1 VALAL
6 ARRPNAEHLMLRILH
21 DTKIDFIGRWRIAT
35 AILIAFLIPGIIW
48 ILISGFGFGIEFTG
62 GTLVQLEFR
71 NAPDVGAVR
80 TAVSQAVGDV
90 EVQTFGSPR
99 EIVVRAQEEQHV
111 RSQGQAGTSI
121 ASQIERSLQQRFG
134 ASSFRVVRTEA
145 IGARVG
151 DELARNA
158 TIAMLISFAVSLI
171 YLAIRFEW
179 RFGLAAVLANM
190 HDIVATFAFIKYMQI
205 EITLFV
211 VGGILTVI
219 GYSLSD
225 TVVVFDRVRE
235 LLRQGQRVPMRDTLN
250 RAVNETLPRT
260 VMTGTTVIACLL
272 ALVIFGG
279 GVLRPF
285 ALVLL
290 FGIIVGTLSS
300 IYVAS
305 PLLLFIERRWPRHGG
320 ESKGTIR
327 ALAADRQR
335 QARTKD
341 TAGAR

>member
-1 VALAL
+1 
-6 ARRPNAEHLMLRILH
+6 MLRILH
-21 DTKIDFIGRWRIAT
+21 DTKIDFIGRWRIA
-35 AILIAFLIPGIIW
+35 AGILTAFLVPGVIW
-48 ILISGFGFGIEFTG
+48 IAISGFRTGIEFTG
-62 GTLVQLEFR
+62 GTLVQLEFT
-71 NAPDVGAVR
+71 NPPNVAAVR
-80 TAVSQAVGDV
+80 DAARQAVGDV

-99 EIVVRAQEEQHV
+99 DIVVRAQERHHV
-111 RSQGQAGTSI
+111 ERQGRGATSV
-121 ASQIERSLQQRFG
+121 ASQIESALARRFG
-134 ASSFRVVRTEA
+134 ATAFKVVRSEA
-145 IGARVG
+145 IGPRVG
-151 DELARNA
+151 AELRRNA
-158 TIAMLISFAVSLI
+158 TIAMLISFVVSLI

-179 RFGLAAVLANM
+179 RFGLAAVLANI
-190 HDIVATFAFIKYMQI
+190 HDIIATFAFIKYMQI

-235 LLRQGQRVPMRDTLN
+235 LLRQGARVPMRDTLN

-260 VMTGTTVIACLL
+260 VMTGTTVVACLI
-272 ALVIFGG
+272 ALVVFGG
-279 GVLRPF
+279 AVLRPF

-290 FGIIVGTLSS
+290 FGILVGTMSS

-305 PLLLFIERRWPRHGG
+305 PLLYWIERKWPRQGG

-335 QARTKD
+335 QARVEKD

>member
-1 VALAL
+1 
-6 ARRPNAEHLMLRILH
+6 MLRILH
-21 DTKIDFIGRWRIAT
+21 DTKIDFIGRWKIAT
-35 AILIAFLIPGIIW
+35 IILTAFLLPGIIW
-48 ILISGFGFGIEFTG
+48 IAFTKFGFGIEFTG

-80 TAVSQAVGDV
+80 SAVSGAVGDV

-99 EIVVRAQEEQHV
+99 EIVVRAQEREHV
-111 RSQGQAGTSI
+111 RSQGQAATSV
-121 ASQIERSLQQRFG
+121 AERIEGALRQRFG
-134 ASSFRVVRTEA
+134 ANAFRVVRTEA

-151 DELARNA
+151 DELTRNA

-179 RFGLAAVLANM
+179 RFAVAAVLANM

-235 LLRQGQRVPMRDTLN
+235 LLRQGHRVPMRDTLN

-300 IYVAS
+300 IFVAS
-305 PLLLFIERRWPRHGG
+305 PLLLFIERKWPRHGG

-327 ALAADRQR
+327 ALAAERQR

-341 TAGAR
+341 PAGVR

>member
-1 VALAL
+1 
-6 ARRPNAEHLMLRILH
+6 MLRILH
-21 DTKIDFIGRWRIAT
+21 GTKIDFIARWKLVT
-35 AILIAFLIPGIIW
+35 GGLIAFLIPAIIW
-48 ILISGFGFGIEFTG
+48 IAISGFGFGIEFTG
-62 GTLVQLEFR
+62 GTLVQLQFQRPPEI
-71 NAPDVGAVR
+71 GAVR
-80 TAVSQAVGDV
+80 TAVTQGAGNV

-99 EIVVRAQEEQHV
+99 DIVVRAQEREHV
-111 RSQGQAGTSI
+111 QQQQRGAATV
-121 ASQIERSLQQRFG
+121 ASRIQRALEQRFG
-134 ASSFRVVRTEA
+134 ANSFRVVRTEA
-145 IGARVG
+145 IGPRVG
-151 DELARNA
+151 AELRRNA

-190 HDIVATFAFIKYMQI
+190 HDIVATFAFIKYAQI

-235 LLRQGQRVPMRDTLN
+235 LLRRGERVPLRDTLN

-260 VMTGTTVIACLL
+260 VMTGTTVIACLI
-272 ALVIFGG
+272 ALIVLGG
-279 GVLRPF
+279 SVLRPF

-290 FGIIVGTLSS
+290 FGIVVGTLSS
-300 IYVAS
+300 IYVAA
-305 PLLLFIERRWPRHGG
+305 PLLLIIERKWPRHGG

-327 ALAADRQR
+327 ALAAERQR
-335 QARTKD
+335 QARDRD
-341 TAGAR
+341 TAAVR

>member
-1 VALAL
+1 
-6 ARRPNAEHLMLRILH
+6 MLRILH
-21 DTKIDFIGRWRIAT
+21 DTKIDFIGKWRIAAGLLT
-35 AILIAFLIPGIIW
+35 AFLVPGIIW
-48 ILISGFGFGIEFTG
+48 IAVSGFGFGIEFTG
-62 GTLVQLEFR
+62 GTLVQLEFQQP
-71 NAPDVGAVR
+71 PDIATVR
-80 TAVSQAVGDV
+80 AAATRAVGDV

-99 EIVVRAQEEQHV
+99 EVVVRAQGQEHV
-111 RSQGQAGTSI
+111 RADQMGGPGG
-121 ASQIERSLQQRFG
+121 ASVASRIESGLKQQFG
-134 ASSFRVVRTEA
+134 ANAFRVVRTEA
-145 IGARVG
+145 IGPRVG
-151 DELARNA
+151 AELRRNA

-179 RFGLAAVLANM
+179 RFGLAAVLANI

-235 LLRQGQRVPMRDTLN
+235 LLRQGARVPLRDTLN

-260 VMTGTTVIACLL
+260 VMTGTTVVACLI
-272 ALVIFGG
+272 ALIVFGG

-285 ALVLL
+285 AWVLL
-290 FGIIVGTLSS
+290 FGILVGTMSS
-300 IYVAS
+300 IYVAA
-305 PLLLFIERRWPRHGG
+305 PLLLLIERKWPRQGG

-327 ALAADRQR
+327 ALAAERQR
-335 QARTKD
+335 QARD
-341 TAGAR
+341 RDAAVVR

>member
-1 VALAL
+1 
-6 ARRPNAEHLMLRILH
+6 MLRILH
-21 DTKIDFIGRWRIAT
+21 DTKIDFIGKWRIAT
-35 AILIAFLIPGIIW
+35 GLLTAFLVPGIIW
-48 ILISGFGFGIEFTG
+48 IAISNFGFGIEFTG

-71 NAPDVGAVR
+71 QPPDIGAVR
-80 TAVSQAVGDV
+80 AAASSAVGEV

-99 EIVVRAQEEQHV
+99 EVVVRAQGREHV
-111 RSQGQAGTSI
+111 RADQAGGVGRASI
-121 ASQIERSLQQRFG
+121 ASQIESALRQRFG
-134 ASSFRVVRTEA
+134 TDAFRVVRSEA
-145 IGARVG
+145 IGPRVG
-151 DELARNA
+151 AELRRNA

-179 RFGLAAVLANM
+179 RFGLAAVLANI

-235 LLRQGQRVPMRDTLN
+235 LLRQGQRVALRDTLN

-260 VMTGTTVIACLL
+260 VMTGTTVVACLV
-272 ALVIFGG
+272 ALIVFGG

-285 ALVLL
+285 AWVLL
-290 FGIIVGTLSS
+290 FGILVGTMSS
-300 IYVAS
+300 IYVAA
-305 PLLLFIERRWPRHGG
+305 PLLLLIERKWPRQGG

-327 ALAADRQR
+327 ALAAERQR
-335 QARTKD
+335 QARDRD
-341 TAGAR
+341 TAVVR

>member
-1 VALAL
+1 
-6 ARRPNAEHLMLRILH
+6 MLRILH
-21 DTKIDFIGRWRIAT
+21 DTKIDFIARWRLVTGA
-35 AILIAFLIPGIIW
+35 LIAFLIPAIVW
-48 ILISGFGFGIEFTG
+48 IAMSGFGFGIEFTG

-71 NAPDVGAVR
+71 APPAIGTVR
-80 TAVSQAVGDV
+80 TAVSQAVGEV

-99 EIVVRAQEEQHV
+99 DIVVRAQGREHV
-111 RSQGQAGTSI
+111 QQQRDGAAAIAGQIQRAL
-121 ASQIERSLQQRFG
+121 EQRFG
-134 ASSFRVVRTEA
+134 ASAFRVVRTEA
-145 IGARVG
+145 IGPRVG
-151 DELARNA
+151 AELRRNA

-190 HDIVATFAFIKYMQI
+190 HDIVATFAFIKYAQI

-235 LLRQGQRVPMRDTLN
+235 LLRRGERVPMRDTLN

-260 VMTGTTVIACLL
+260 VMTGTTVIACLI
-272 ALVIFGG
+272 ALIALGG
-279 GVLRPF
+279 SVLRPF

-290 FGIIVGTLSS
+290 FGIVVGTLSS
-300 IYVAS
+300 VYVAA
-305 PLLLFIERRWPRHGG
+305 PLLLFIERKWPRHGG

-335 QARTKD
+335 QARDRD
-341 TAGAR
+341 TAVVR

>member
-1 VALAL
+1 
-6 ARRPNAEHLMLRILH
+6 MLRILH
-21 DTKIDFIGRWRIAT
+21 DTKIDFIARWKLVTGA
-35 AILIAFLIPGIIW
+35 LIAFLIPAVIW
-48 ILISGFGFGIEFTG
+48 IAVSGFGFGIEFTG
-62 GTLVQLEFR
+62 GTLVQLEFQR
-71 NAPDVGAVR
+71 PPEIGAVR
-80 TAVSQAVGDV
+80 TAASQAVGEV

-99 EIVVRAQEEQHV
+99 DIVVRAQEREQV
-111 RSQGQAGTSI
+111 QQQSQGAATVAGRI
-121 ASQIERSLQQRFG
+121 QRALEQRFG
-134 ASSFRVVRTEA
+134 ANSFRVVRTEA
-145 IGARVG
+145 IGPRVG
-151 DELARNA
+151 AELRRKA

-190 HDIVATFAFIKYMQI
+190 HDIVATFAFIKYAQI

-235 LLRQGQRVPMRDTLN
+235 LLRRGERVPMRDTLN

-260 VMTGTTVIACLL
+260 VMTGTTVIACLI
-272 ALVIFGG
+272 ALIALGG
-279 GVLRPF
+279 SVLRPF

-290 FGIIVGTLSS
+290 FGIVVGTLSS
-300 IYVAS
+300 IYVAA
-305 PLLLFIERRWPRHGG
+305 PLLLFIEQKWPRHGG

-327 ALAADRQR
+327 AMAAERQR
-335 QARTKD
+335 QARDRD
-341 TAGAR
+341 TAAIR

>member
-1 VALAL
+1 
-6 ARRPNAEHLMLRILH
+6 MLRILH
-21 DTKIDFIGRWRIAT
+21 DTKIDFIARWKLVTGA
-35 AILIAFLIPGIIW
+35 LIAFLIPAVIW
-48 ILISGFGFGIEFTG
+48 IAFSGFGFGIEFTG
-62 GTLVQLEFR
+62 GTLVQLEFQR
-71 NAPDVGAVR
+71 PPDIGAIR
-80 TAVSQAVGDV
+80 TAAAQAVGDV

-99 EIVVRAQEEQHV
+99 DVVIRAQEEQHV
-111 RSQGQAGTSI
+111 QQQRQGAGAI
-121 ASQIERSLQQRFG
+121 ASRIQSALEQRFG
-134 ASSFRVVRTEA
+134 ANTFRVVRTEA
-145 IGARVG
+145 IGPRVG
-151 DELARNA
+151 AELRRNA

-179 RFGLAAVLANM
+179 RFGVAAVLANM
-190 HDIVATFAFIKYMQI
+190 HDIVATFAFIKYAQI

-235 LLRQGQRVPMRDTLN
+235 LLRRGERVPMRDTLN

-260 VMTGTTVIACLL
+260 VMTGTTVIACLI
-272 ALVIFGG
+272 ALIALGG
-279 GVLRPF
+279 SVLRPF

-290 FGIIVGTLSS
+290 FGIVVGTLSS
-300 IYVAS
+300 IYVAA

-327 ALAADRQR
+327 ALAAERQR
-335 QARTKD
+335 QARDRD
-341 TAGAR
+341 TAVVR

>member
-1 VALAL
+1 
-6 ARRPNAEHLMLRILH
+6 MLRILH
-21 DTKIDFIGRWRIAT
+21 ATKIDFIGRWRLAT
-35 AILIAFLIPGIIW
+35 AILVAFLIPGIIW
-48 ILISGFGFGIEFTG
+48 IAVSGFRFGIEFTG

-71 NAPDVGAVR
+71 NPPDIGAVR
-80 TAVSQAVGDV
+80 ATAAQAVGDV

-99 EIVVRAQEEQHV
+99 DIVVRAQEREHV
-111 RSQGQAGTSI
+111 QRQGRQGTSV
-121 ASQIERSLQQRFG
+121 ATAIESALQRRFG
-134 ASSFRVVRTEA
+134 ANAFRVVRTEA

-151 DELARNA
+151 AELARNA

-179 RFGLAAVLANM
+179 RFAVAAVLANM
-190 HDIVATFAFIKYMQI
+190 HDIIATFAFIKYMQI

-285 ALVLL
+285 AWVLL

-305 PLLLFIERRWPRHGG
+305 PLLLFIERKWPRHGG

-327 ALAADRQR
+327 ALAAERQR
-335 QARTKD
+335 QARVQD
-341 TAGAR
+341 TAGVR

>member
-1 VALAL
+1 
-6 ARRPNAEHLMLRILH
+6 MLRILH
-21 DTKIDFIGRWRIAT
+21 DTKIDFIARWKLVTGA
-35 AILIAFLIPGIIW
+35 LIAFLIPAIVW
-48 ILISGFGFGIEFTG
+48 IAISGFGFGIEFTG

-71 NAPDVGAVR
+71 SPPDIGAVR
-80 TAVSQAVGDV
+80 TAATQAVGEV

-99 EIVVRAQEEQHV
+99 DIVVRAQGREQV
-111 RSQGQAGTSI
+111 QRQRGGAATVAGQIQRAL
-121 ASQIERSLQQRFG
+121 EQRFG
-134 ASSFRVVRTEA
+134 ASAFRVVRTEA
-145 IGARVG
+145 IGPRVG
-151 DELARNA
+151 AELRRNA

-190 HDIVATFAFIKYMQI
+190 HDIVATFAFIKYAQI

-235 LLRQGQRVPMRDTLN
+235 LLRRGERVAMRDTLN

-260 VMTGTTVIACLL
+260 VMTGTTVIACLI
-272 ALVIFGG
+272 ALIALGG
-279 GVLRPF
+279 SVLRPF

-290 FGIIVGTLSS
+290 FGIVVGTLSS
-300 IYVAS
+300 IYVAA
-305 PLLLFIERRWPRHGG
+305 PLLLFIERKWPRHGG

-335 QARTKD
+335 QARDRD
-341 TAGAR
+341 TAVVR